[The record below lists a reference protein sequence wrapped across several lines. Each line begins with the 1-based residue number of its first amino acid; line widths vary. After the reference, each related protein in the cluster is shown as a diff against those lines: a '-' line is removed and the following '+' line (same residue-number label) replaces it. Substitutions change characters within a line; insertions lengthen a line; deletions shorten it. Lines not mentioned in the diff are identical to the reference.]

1 MSSARRLD
9 GVHAGVDVV
18 GRPRRHRGRGR
29 RALLRAVLSA
39 CVVALV
45 FAGVIGPALPAVA
58 GDGAKDSGDS
68 GGAGGSGGAGAG
80 GLVGPCSMVLEPV
93 ELPYPP
99 CFRVDRTI
107 TVTCPGGSPPFYSAL
122 DINDLGDICG
132 YRLCGAGVR
141 KAVVWPREGGML
153 QPPFP
158 AGASSSE
165 ARAINNGRWATGMVS
180 LPTSGFGGWHGVMWL
195 WNIVTNELLLVPP
208 PLFDGDPGELI
219 QPEDLNDA
227 MDVVGWLIGPSSND
241 YANYGPYAFRW
252 RGGEFE
258 IFPFVDPLGVERSEG
273 YRTNAH
279 GDIFGTAGYRIG
291 GLPNELAF
299 VDAQGL
305 ATLPPYDGWTA
316 MRPAGFADSGAFVAY
331 TSMSGNPGVWIGL
344 LGTRDGYLCEL
355 PGIEQPQGTR
365 RISPYAIN
373 NAGDVVGY
381 QQYNTGGGQFAM
393 LWRNGV
399 AHRLVRMVIAAPW
412 PATYNG
418 GTPTAI
424 SENGQIVIPSSPI
437 YHLVPAPPP
446 PGDLNH
452 DCRVGFQD
460 LLLMLS
466 RWGTA
471 GEGDLNGDGVIDTAD
486 LWMLFDHWNP

>member
-1 MSSARRLD
+1 MSSARRADRAQSSAD
-9 GVHAGVDVV
+9 GV
-18 GRPRRHRGRGR
+18 GRPRRSPGRGR
-29 RALLRAVLSA
+29 AALLRAALFA
-39 CVVALV
+39 GAVAL
-45 FAGVIGPALPAVA
+45 FLSGVIGPALPAVA

-141 KAVVWPREGGML
+141 KAVVWPREGGMI

-158 AGASSSE
+158 AGAGTSE
-165 ARAINNGRWATGMVS
+165 TRAINNGRWATGNVY
-180 LPTSGFGGWHGVMWL
+180 LPDGAGGGARHMWL

-208 PLFDGDPGELI
+208 PVIAGEQGTFV

-227 MDVVGWLIGPSSND
+227 MDVVGTLSGPTSND
-241 YANYGPYAFRW
+241 HANYGPYAFRW

-273 YRTNAH
+273 YRTNAQ
-279 GDIFGTAGYRIG
+279 GDILGTAGFRIG
-291 GLPNELAF
+291 ALPNELALIF
-299 VDAQGL
+299 SDAQVTL
-305 ATLPPYDGWTA
+305 APPGNWTA
-316 MRPAGFADSGAFVAY
+316 MVPEAFNDSGVFAAY
-331 TSMSGNPGVWIGL
+331 TSVSGNGGAWIGL

-365 RISPYAIN
+365 RIHPYAIN

-424 SENGQIVIPSSPI
+424 SENGQIVIPSGSPI